1 MKRLLFV
8 LVFGLIFPLGVQAKE
23 IKVAIFPF
31 KIHAAQ
37 DLSYVREGIQDML
50 STRLFVPNKVLVID
64 ETKVKKALANL
75 KEPLTEEKA
84 REIGKNLGVDY
95 VLFGSITTFGKKV
108 SIDAKLVPVDELK
121 SPVAIYTQTD
131 TLDDMI
137 PKLAEFAR
145 RAVAYLEGRPMV
157 AALTTQ
163 GQTTQRQTKQEVTPK
178 TPIQATNQKT
188 YSATAS
194 PQVYPRQPLPEKLS
208 PPPSQPPSQQA
219 RLEKRRKYKYSE
231 IDPWPDYPPEEED
244 YAVPEIQEQAKP
256 KKEHKGHFW
265 NRVWPLRWIF
275 GRKEKEVV
283 LKKEEITPPP
293 PPPPAQSTGGTTQ
306 SSAQVESPSQIKSPP
321 ASPAAPP
328 SGGQTW
334 QWY

>member
-1 MKRLLFV
+1 MRKILFV

-50 STRLFVPNKVLVID
+50 STRLFVPDKVLVID

-121 SPVAIYTQTD
+121 SPVAIYTQTE

-137 PKLAEFAR
+137 PKLTEFAR
-145 RAVAYLEGRPMV
+145 RAVAYLEGQPIV
-157 AALTTQ
+157 ASLTTQ
-163 GQTTQRQTKQEVTPK
+163 EQTKQEVTSKTPPQSTNPK
-178 TPIQATNQKT
+178 TF
-188 YSATAS
+188 SAVAS
-194 PQVYPRQPLPEKLS
+194 SRTYPRQPLPQKLTQ
-208 PPPSQPPSQQA
+208 PPSQPPSQQA

-244 YAVPEIQEQAKP
+244 YAVPEIQEQAKS

-293 PPPPAQSTGGTTQ
+293 PPPPPAQSTGATTQ
-306 SSAQVESPSQIKSPP
+306 SSAQAESPSPIKSPP
-321 ASPAAPP
+321 ASQSAPP
-328 SGGQTW
+328 SGQTW

>member
-1 MKRLLFV
+1 MKKLLFV

-31 KIHAAQ
+31 EIHAAQ

-84 REIGKNLGVDY
+84 REIGQNLGVDY
-95 VLFGSITTFGKKV
+95 VLFGSITTFGKRV

-121 SPVAIYTQTD
+121 SPVAIYTQTE
-131 TLDDMI
+131 TLDDLI

-157 AALTTQ
+157 AALPPQ
-163 GQTTQRQTKQEVTPK
+163 IQTNQEAAQKAPA
-178 TPIQATNQKT
+178 QANNQKT
-188 YSATAS
+188 YPAAATPKA
-194 PQVYPRQPLPEKLS
+194 YPKQPLPEKLYQ
-208 PPPSQPPSQQA
+208 PPSQAPSQQA

-293 PPPPAQSTGGTTQ
+293 PPPPPTQSTGATTQ
-306 SSAQVESPSQIKSPP
+306 SSAQVESPPPAQSPP
-321 ASPAAPP
+321 PSQTAPP

>member
-8 LVFGLIFPLGVQAKE
+8 LVFGLILPLGVQAKE

-95 VLFGSITTFGKKV
+95 ILSGSITTFGKKV

-178 TPIQATNQKT
+178 TPIQATNQQT

-208 PPPSQPPSQQA
+208 PPPSQQA

-293 PPPPAQSTGGTTQ
+293 PPPPPAQSTGGTTQ
-306 SSAQVESPSQIKSPP
+306 SSAQVESPSPTKSPP
-321 ASPAAPP
+321 ASPSAPP